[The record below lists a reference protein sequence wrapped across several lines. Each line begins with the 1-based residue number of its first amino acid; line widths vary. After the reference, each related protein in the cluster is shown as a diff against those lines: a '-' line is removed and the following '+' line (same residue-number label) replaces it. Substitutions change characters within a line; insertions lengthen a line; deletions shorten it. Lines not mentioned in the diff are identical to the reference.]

1 MSNITYGEIT
11 WDAELPKTGKFTSS
25 KDLFLRLNEGPNELR
40 LITSPFQYMSHTYKS
55 PNAGP
60 KDFGQKIMC
69 SITHG
74 SCPLCEAGNKAK
86 TRWLLGVI
94 ERATGTYKV
103 LDVSYAVYSQ
113 IKSFSQSRSWG
124 IPTAYDIN
132 IVRDSKSPSPA
143 NYYKAMPL
151 PKEPLS
157 VEDQKIRDS
166 VDLDDLKRRVTP
178 LTPDAVRERMAKIDS
193 YAAGGSTAT
202 AAPRSSP
209 VSTTQQGEVKVPDTL
224 ADDDEDF
231 PDFG

>member
-11 WDAELPKTGKFTSS
+11 WDTELPKSGKFTSS
-25 KDLFLRLNEGPNELR
+25 KDLFLRLSEGTNELR

-60 KDFGQKIMC
+60 KDFGQKILC

-74 SCPLCEAGNKAK
+74 SCPLCDAGNKPK

-94 ERATGTYKV
+94 ERKSNSYKV

-113 IKSFSQSRSWG
+113 IKGFSQSPRWG
-124 IPTAYDIN
+124 NPTHYDID
-132 IVRDSKSPSPA
+132 IIRDSKSPSPA
-143 NYYKAMPL
+143 NYYKAFPL
-151 PKEPLS
+151 SKEPLS
-157 VEDQKIRDS
+157 VEDQVIRDS

-178 LTPDAVRERMAKIDS
+178 LTPSAVLERMAKIDS
-193 YAAGGSTAT
+193 FVPGGGSQTPVAR
-202 AAPRSSP
+202 PSS
-209 VSTTQQGEVKVPDTL
+209 VSTSVQNEVRVPDTL
-224 ADDDEDF
+224 TDDDDDF